1 MMVGRRPT
9 ASVPKAPKAQPTSEP
24 EAITSV

>member
-9 ASVPKAPKAQPTSEP
+9 TSR
-24 EAITSV
+24 